1 VLNRALT
8 GKNNTTA
15 GQMGTAGVAMKY
27 QDCAGALQADDAA
40 ARRRRDAA
48 RLAEVNINPSTG
60 LASDYLNHFNEAI
73 MLLEMLSSC
82 PDCLDDFLDWRP
94 MSYREHFEASRVKG
108 RSLAIAA
115 YDAADPS
122 LRNCLDNLAATMT
135 AVLEATRAAMS
146 SAEPP
151 QSIAAVADRAAALL
165 RPLVAR
171 AGAVI
176 NGEDIAVAGEPMTP
190 QAIVDGLMKD

>member
-1 VLNRALT
+1 
-8 GKNNTTA
+8 
-15 GQMGTAGVAMKY
+15 MKY
-27 QDCAGALQADDAA
+27 QDYAGALQADDAA
-40 ARRRRDAA
+40 ARRPSDA
-48 RLAEVNINPSTG
+48 RLAAVNINPSTG

-82 PDCLDDFLDWRP
+82 PDCLDDFLGWRP

-115 YDAADPS
+115 YDFANPS
-122 LRNCLDNLAATMT
+122 LRGSLDNLAGTMT
-135 AVLEATRAAMS
+135 AVLEAARAAMS
-146 SAEPP
+146 ADEPP
-151 QSIAAVADRAAALL
+151 QSMAAVADRAAALL

-176 NGEDIAVAGEPMTP
+176 NGDDTGVAGEPMTP
-190 QAIVDGLMKD
+190 QAMVDRLMKG

>member
-1 VLNRALT
+1 
-8 GKNNTTA
+8 
-15 GQMGTAGVAMKY
+15 MKY
-27 QDCAGALQADDAA
+27 QDCAKALQADDDAV
-40 ARRRRDAA
+40 RRPGDAA
-48 RLAEVNINPSTG
+48 RFAEVNINPSTG

-82 PDCLDDFLDWRP
+82 PDCLDDFLGWRP
-94 MSYREHFEASRVKG
+94 MSYREHFEVSRVKG

-115 YDAADPS
+115 YDAANPS
-122 LRNCLDNLAATMT
+122 LRRCLDNLAGTMT
-135 AVLEATRAAMS
+135 AVLEAARAAMS

-151 QSIAAVADRAAALL
+151 QSMAAVADRAAALL

-176 NGEDIAVAGEPMTP
+176 NGDGTVVAGEPMTP
-190 QAIVDGLMKD
+190 QAMVDRLMKG